1 MPGDQVVFTLYS
13 DLAPKTATLT
23 EDADVDA
30 VAIANPSRV
39 TVTLAEYG
47 SAVLNTRKLE
57 LFSFSA
63 VNPAIANI
71 IAYNMRDSIDDV
83 VLAVLR
89 AGTQVIM
96 EIAGAI
102 DDTSPDATSMTAT
115 DTFKSKHVRYVVA
128 KMRAASVAPRKGGLY
143 ACHIHPEVSHD
154 LRADTGAAGWRDP
167 HNYSATQAIWA
178 GEIGQYEGA
187 YFIETP
193 RAYNALDSGVGDN
206 TVRNF
211 RTLFTGQQAL
221 AEAVA
226 EEFHTVVGNV
236 TDKLKRFTPLG
247 WYGVAGWARYRE
259 EALYRVETTSSIHNA
274 S

>member
-1 MPGDQVVFTLYS
+1 MPGDSVVFTLYS
-13 DLAPKTATLT
+13 DMASKTATLT
-23 EDADVDA
+23 EDQDVDA

-47 SAVLNTRKLE
+47 NAVLNTRKVE

-63 VNPAIANI
+63 VNPAIANLV
-71 IAYNMRDSIDDV
+71 AFNMRDSIDDV

-89 AGTQVIM
+89 AGSNVIM

-128 KMRAASVAPRKGGLY
+128 KLRAASVVPRKGGLY
-143 ACHIHPEVSHD
+143 WCSIHPEVSHD
-154 LRADTGAAGWRDP
+154 LRADTGASGWRDP
-167 HNYSATQAIWA
+167 HNYSAPTAIWA

-187 YFIETP
+187 YFVETP
-193 RAYNALDSGVGDN
+193 RAYNALDSGTGDN

-211 RTLFTGQQAL
+211 RTLFAGQQAL